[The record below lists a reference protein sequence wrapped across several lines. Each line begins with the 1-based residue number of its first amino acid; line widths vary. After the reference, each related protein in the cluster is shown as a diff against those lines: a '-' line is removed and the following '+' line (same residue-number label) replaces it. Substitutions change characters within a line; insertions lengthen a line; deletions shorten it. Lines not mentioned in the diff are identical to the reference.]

1 MSLRTTLAFL
11 EQLSDN
17 NSKEWFED
25 NRKQYEAARDAFEQL
40 VAELI
45 AQFHVVD
52 ELGGLDPRDAI
63 HRINRDVRFSKDKS
77 PYNTFMSALIGPEGR
92 KSMSRAYYLRV
103 APRGQS
109 LVASGATGLSGPE
122 LQRIRQ
128 ALAAD
133 PQPLRAII
141 AADSFKQYFG
151 ALGGEQ
157 VKSAPSGFPKDHP
170 AIDLLRYKEFL
181 AEHRFAD
188 DEVTQGNFAQRVIAV
203 CQTARPLTAYFDQLL
218 GVRAR
223 PER

>member
-11 EQLSDN
+11 EQLGDN

-25 NRKQYEAARDAFEQL
+25 NRKQYEAARDAFERL
-40 VAELI
+40 VAEVI
-45 AQFHVVD
+45 AQFHAVD
-52 ELGGLDPRDAI
+52 EIGVLEPREAI

-103 APRGQS
+103 APRGQT
-109 LVASGATGLSGPE
+109 LVASGAMGLSGPE
-122 LQRIRQ
+122 LQTVRQ
-128 ALAAD
+128 TLAVD

-141 AADSFKQYFG
+141 AADAFTHWFG
-151 ALGGEQ
+151 TLGGEQ
-157 VKSAPSGFPKDHP
+157 VKSAPSGFAKDHP

-181 AEHRFAD
+181 AERRFAD
-188 DEVTQGNFAQRVIAV
+188 DEVTQGDFAQRVIAA
-203 CQTARPLTAYFDQLL
+203 CQAAQPLTGYFDQLL